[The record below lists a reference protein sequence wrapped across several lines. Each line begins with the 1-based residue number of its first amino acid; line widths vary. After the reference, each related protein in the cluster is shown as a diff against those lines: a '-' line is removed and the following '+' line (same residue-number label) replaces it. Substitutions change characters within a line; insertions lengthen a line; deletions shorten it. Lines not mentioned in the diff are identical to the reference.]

1 MPAVNYEELARF
13 YDALV
18 TDDSDL
24 PYFRDLA
31 RQADGP
37 VAEFMAQ
44 EGSPYRSP
52 KTASTSPAS
61 TRPRRCSRFCGRSW
75 LQGGARAQVVCGD
88 VTRVELGTQ
97 FTLIFIAF
105 HSFEELA
112 SDTERQ
118 ACLENIL
125 RHLHAGGRFVCT
137 THDVPSRLVA
147 GEGFAQQRAHVVDTR
162 RVSTIA
168 RSA

>member
-75 LQGGARAQVVCGD
+75 LQEALVRRSFAAMSPASN
-88 VTRVELGTQ
+88 LGR
-97 FTLIFIAF
+97 
-105 HSFEELA
+105 S
-112 SDTERQ
+112 
-118 ACLENIL
+118 
-125 RHLHAGGRFVCT
+125 
-137 THDVPSRLVA
+137 SR
-147 GEGFAQQRAHVVDTR
+147 
-162 RVSTIA
+162 
-168 RSA
+168 